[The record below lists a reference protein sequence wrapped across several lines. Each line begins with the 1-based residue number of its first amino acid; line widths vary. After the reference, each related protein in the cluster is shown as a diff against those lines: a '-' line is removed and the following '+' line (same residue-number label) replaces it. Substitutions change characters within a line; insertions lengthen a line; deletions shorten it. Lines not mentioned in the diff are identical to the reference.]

1 MSAIVDLAEWRRAR
15 LPTPTSSDEGSPGGL
30 PGDAAGAPAAPP
42 PEVVDRLDR
51 AIERLHQLVSEVL
64 ESSGRLQPRV
74 ETELLAIMGELTVGL
89 IPEAASRAERLADRL
104 AGSR

>member
-15 LPTPTSSDEGSPGGL
+15 APTPTSAEGGGL
-30 PGDAAGAPAAPP
+30 RDTAAAPP
-42 PEVVDRLDR
+42 VPSPEAVARLDR
-51 AIERLHQLVSEVL
+51 AIERLHELVSGVL

-89 IPEAASRAERLADRL
+89 IQEAASRAERLADRM
-104 AGSR
+104 ARSR

>member
-1 MSAIVDLAEWRRAR
+1 MPS
-15 LPTPTSSDEGSPGGL
+15 
-30 PGDAAGAPAAPP
+30 
-42 PEVVDRLDR
+42 PEVVARLDR
-51 AIERLHQLVSEVL
+51 AIERLHHLVSGVL

>member
-1 MSAIVDLAEWRRAR
+1 MSAIVDLADWRRAR
-15 LPTPTSSDEGSPGGL
+15 
-30 PGDAAGAPAAPP
+30 AAAPPDSEAEAPAAPS
-42 PEVVDRLDR
+42 PEVVARLDG
-51 AIERLHQLVSEVL
+51 AMERLHQLVSGVL

-89 IPEAASRAERLADRL
+89 IQEAASRAERLADRL